1 MKKAKKLLAGLLA
14 LLLTVTGVP
23 LYGMKVQ
30 AVDGVLTEGD
40 YRYEVNTNGNSVKIT
55 GYNGNG
61 GDVTIPAEIKGKSV
75 TSIGYA
81 AFMDC
86 SGLTNLSI
94 PDTVTYIDDS
104 AFEGCSGLTSLSIP
118 DGVTSIGY
126 YAFKGCSGLTSLSI
140 PDGVTSI
147 RSHAFYGCSGLTS
160 LSIPDTVTS
169 IGIYAFYGCS
179 GLTSLSIPD
188 TVTSIG
194 IYAFYGCSGLTSLS
208 IPDTVTSID
217 DYAFYGCSGLTS
229 LSIPDTVTSI
239 GGHAF
244 SGCSGLTSLS
254 IPHTVTSIGYSAF
267 SGCSGLTSLSIPDTV
282 TSIDSYAFS
291 GCSSLTS
298 LSIPDT
304 VTSIGSYAFYGCG
317 HLTSVTIPSTVTSI
331 SIRTFGFVSNDM
343 KTPDFIIYGEPGSI
357 AEVYAAKYGFPFNQ
371 PGTGGNTSGSSGTDT
386 SQTDI
391 STAAITLEKDSYVY
405 DGTAKIPA
413 VTVKLNGKTLI
424 LNTDYTVSYSN
435 NTKVGTAKATI
446 TGKGNYKGSVT
457 KTFTITKAND
467 STGDSGSS
475 GNNSSSEN
483 NNSSGNNTPSENNGF
498 PNDNASKQPITCK
511 KKTYSV
517 AYGTKPFKL
526 KVTSNGRLTYKS
538 SNSKIAAVGKTSGK
552 VTIKNTGI
560 AYITAKTKTD
570 SVKITIK
577 VSPAKPKVKSLSA
590 GKDRKLTVKWAK
602 DKKATGYQVQVSTSK
617 NFKKNLKKQ
626 NVTKTTCTFKKLK
639 AGSKY
644 YVRFRSFKKSGKSTL
659 YSPWSSPKRSN
670 KMKQ

>member
-30 AVDGVLTEGD
+30 AVNGVLTEGD
-40 YRYEVNTNGNSVKIT
+40 YRYEVNTNGNSVKIK
-55 GYNGNG
+55 GYNGSG
-61 GDVTIPAEIKGKSV
+61 GDVTIPAEIDEKSV
-75 TSIGYA
+75 TSIDVS
-81 AFMDC
+81 AFRDC
-86 SGLTNLSI
+86 SS
-94 PDTVTYIDDS
+94 
-104 AFEGCSGLTSLSIP
+104 
-118 DGVTSIGY
+118 
-126 YAFKGCSGLTSLSI
+126 
-140 PDGVTSI
+140 
-147 RSHAFYGCSGLTS
+147 LTS

-169 IGIYAFYGCS
+169 IGDSAFSGCS
-179 GLTSLSIPD
+179 GLTSLSIPH
-188 TVTSIG
+188 G
-194 IYAFYGCSGLTSLS
+194 
-208 IPDTVTSID
+208 VTSID
-217 DYAFYGCSGLTS
+217 DYAFQ
-229 LSIPDTVTSI
+229 
-239 GGHAF
+239 F
-244 SGCSGLTSLS
+244 CSGLTSLS

-282 TSIDSYAFS
+282 TSIGSYAFS

-304 VTSIGSYAFYGCG
+304 VTSIDDYAFYGCG

-331 SIRTFGFVSNDM
+331 GDRTFGFSNGK
-343 KTPDFIIYGEPGSI
+343 KTPNFIIYGEPGSI
-357 AEVYAAKYGFPFNQ
+357 AEAYATKYGFPFNQ
-371 PGTGGNTSGSSGTDT
+371 PGTGGSTGTDT

-602 DKKATGYQVQVSTSK
+602 DKKATGYQIQVSTAK
-617 NFKKNLKKQ
+617 NFNKVAKKQNATKNSCSFKNLKTGK
-626 NVTKTTCTFKKLK
+626 
-639 AGSKY
+639 KY
-644 YVRFRSFKKSGKSTL
+644 YVRIRSFKKSGKTTL
-659 YSPWSSPKRSN
+659 YSAWSSPKRSN
-670 KMKQ
+670 KIKQ